1 MSNIFFITV
10 FLCIILIF
18 ISVLHKKT
26 KPCEESSL
34 EKNGYVLLDMFNE
47 NDINYINQ
55 LWINKETDKIKH
67 YIHNNANVQIQLKNQ
82 IGNDYVFQD
91 YVLLIEKSRIH
102 TCHRDFNSPIL
113 NKNQKHTSY
122 TIIFYMEKMEN
133 CLDVIDGSHKHK
145 GIYLTDS
152 TCTVKCKIGQALLF
166 NASLF
171 HVGSFN
177 EKPDNKRIQMKLS
190 HYDDIENIKMYEQ
203 YNKTL
208 NKDTNMPQSVVAFQ
222 KHVSC
227 QLPVMADLTTTAKNA
242 ETESTFS
249 RMFSKVFYGN
259 SKFYTLDNV

>member
-1 MSNIFFITV
+1 MSYIFFILLILFV
-10 FLCIILIF
+10 LLIF
-18 ISVLHKKT
+18 ISFTGKK
-26 KPCEESSL
+26 KVCENSSL

-47 NDINYINQ
+47 NDLNYINE
-55 LWINKETDKIKH
+55 LWKNKETDKIKH
-67 YIHNNANVQIQLKNQ
+67 CIHNHANVQKQIKNQ

-113 NKNQKHTSY
+113 NKNQKYTSY
-122 TIIFYMEKMEN
+122 TIIFYMEPMEN
-133 CLDVIDGSHKHK
+133 CLDVIDGSHKHT

-152 TCTVKCKIGQALLF
+152 TCTVKCKVGQALLF
-166 NASLF
+166 DASLF

-177 EKPDNKRIQMKLS
+177 DKPDNKRIQMKLS
-190 HYDDIENIKMYEQ
+190 HYDDIDNIKIYEQ

-208 NKDTNMPQSVVAFQ
+208 NKDTKIPQSVVAFQ
-222 KHVSC
+222 KHMSC

-249 RMFSKVFYGN
+249 SMFSQVFYGDSN
-259 SKFYTLDNV
+259 FYTLDNV